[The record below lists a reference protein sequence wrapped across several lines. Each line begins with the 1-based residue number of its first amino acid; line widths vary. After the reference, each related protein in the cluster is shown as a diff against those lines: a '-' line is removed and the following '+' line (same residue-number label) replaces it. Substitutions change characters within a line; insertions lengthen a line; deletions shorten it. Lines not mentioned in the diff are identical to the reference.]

1 MTPEEFASIAPSI
14 PLQPGVYR
22 YYNAENELL
31 YVGKAK
37 QLRKRISSYFNKQLQ
52 HYKTVELVRRIH
64 HIEFT
69 IVNNEQD
76 AFLLENSLIKKYQP
90 LFNINLKDD
99 KTYPYIV
106 VRNEPF
112 PRIYFTRNKRNDGSR
127 YFGPFASVQK
137 VRELLQFIRQMI
149 PLRTCTLPLTP
160 ANIQK
165 GKFKV
170 CLEYHLGNCKGPCE
184 AHQTEAEYQ
193 SGIQRI
199 EDILKGNLA
208 PVMQELKSSLKAAVD
223 ELAFE
228 KAAVWQQKIKN
239 LEQYQSR
246 SAVVNTR
253 TGTIDVF
260 ALMEDDEKAYV
271 HYLGVNNGS
280 IIHTQTI
287 ELQKNLAE
295 SKEDLLVFSIAH
307 FRQTYQSAALE
318 IITPF
323 PIDYPQTD
331 ISVTVPKAGDK
342 KMLLELCS
350 KNAEYFVQMQRSK
363 KALLLDESDPGINLA
378 ETLESLQEALQL
390 AEIPD
395 HIECFDNSNFHG
407 TNAVAAMVCF
417 KQGLPSKKDY
427 RHFNIKTVVGSND
440 FASME
445 EIVFRR
451 YNRLLSEQEP
461 IPSLIIIDGGKGQL
475 NAAMNSIRK
484 LGLEGKVT
492 VVGLAKNLEELF
504 FPGDSESIRL
514 PWKSEGLNLI
524 RRIRDEVH
532 RFGITHHRNK
542 RSKSALTNELE
553 EIPGI
558 GKATAAELLKT
569 FKSVKRIKEQSEEA
583 LSAIIGPSKGKLVYG
598 YFQK

>member
-1 MTPEEFASIAPSI
+1 MTPEEFALIAPTI

-22 YYNAENELL
+22 YYNSANELL

-64 HIEFT
+64 RIEFT

-106 VRNEPF
+106 VRNEAF
-112 PRIYFTRNKRNDGSR
+112 PRIYFTRNKLNDGSR

-149 PLRTCTLPLTP
+149 PLRTCSLPLNP
-160 ANIQK
+160 AQIQK

-184 AHQTEAEYQ
+184 SHQTEADYQ
-193 SGIQRI
+193 LGIQRI
-199 EDILKGNLA
+199 EDILKGNLT
-208 PVMQELKSSLKAAVD
+208 PVMQELKTALKASVD

-228 KAAVWQQKIKN
+228 KAAIWQQKIKN

-253 TGTIDVF
+253 TGTVDVF
-260 ALMEDDEKAYV
+260 ALMEDEQTAYV

-295 SKEDLLVFSIAH
+295 SREDLLIFSIAH

-323 PIDYPQTD
+323 PIEYPQSD
-331 ISVTVPKAGDK
+331 IQITVPKGGDK
-342 KMLLELCS
+342 KKLLELCM
-350 KNAEYFVQMQRSK
+350 KNAEYFVQTVRNRKS
-363 KALLLDESDPGINLA
+363 LLLDESAPDIHIE
-378 ETLESLQEALQL
+378 ETLESLQESLQL
-390 AEIPD
+390 SEIPD

-417 KQGLPSKKDY
+417 KNGRPSKKDY

-451 YNRLLSEQEP
+451 YNRLLTDQES

-504 FPGDSESIRL
+504 FPGDSEAIRL
-514 PWKSEGLNLI
+514 PWKSEGLHLI

-542 RSKSALTNELE
+542 RSRSALTNELE
-553 EIPGI
+553 QIPGI
-558 GKATAAELLKT
+558 GKNTADELLKT
-569 FKSVKRIKEQSEEA
+569 FKSVKRVKEQSLDT
-583 LSAIIGPSKGKLVYG
+583 LSTAIGPAKAKLVFDH
-598 YFQK
+598 FQQ